1 VTTASAPG
9 KVILLGEHSVVYG
22 RPAIAVPVADVQATA
37 VVTSEREN
45 PGVTIHALDIRQTI
59 DVASAPEDEPLSLT
73 VRNVLSRAGLCPND
87 VRLSVTLRSTI
98 PVASGLGSGAAVAAA
113 LVRGLAQYLDL
124 DLAVAQVSDLVYET
138 EKIHHGTPS
147 GVDNTVVTYGQPV
160 FFRREQPIE
169 TFQVGHPFWL
179 AIADSGLPSVTR
191 ETVGDVRA
199 AWQRTPRAYE
209 DLFDRIGALVVSAR
223 EAIEQGEIAHLGKG
237 MNQNHSLLQE
247 MGVSSQVLDDLVRAA
262 LDAGAYGAK
271 LSGGGRGG
279 NVIALVEPARRE
291 NVREAL
297 TGAGARNVIVTK
309 VG

>member
-1 VTTASAPG
+1 MTTASAPG

-37 VVTSEREN
+37 VVTSEREE
-45 PGVTIHALDIRQTI
+45 PGVTIHAKDIGQTI
-59 DVASAPEDEPLSLT
+59 DILSAPEDEPLSLT
-73 VRNVLSRAGLCPND
+73 VRNVLAYAGLRPND
-87 VRLSVTLRSTI
+87 VRLTVTIRSTI

-113 LVRGLAQYLDL
+113 LVRALARH
-124 DLAVAQVSDLVYET
+124 LAFDMDVAQVSDLVYET

-147 GVDNTVVTYGQPV
+147 GVDNTVVTYEQPV

-169 TFQVGHPFWL
+169 TFRVGQPFWL

-191 ETVGDVRA
+191 ETVADVRV
-199 AWQRTPRAYE
+199 AWQQDPQTYE

-223 EAIEQGEIAHLGKG
+223 EAIEQGETGQLGDG
-237 MNQNHSLLQE
+237 MNQNHCLLQE
-247 MGVSSQVLDDLVRAA
+247 MGVSSRVLDGLVHAA
-262 LDAGAYGAK
+262 LDAGALGSK

-279 NVIALVEPARRE
+279 NVIALIDPARTE
-291 NVREAL
+291 DIREAL
-297 TGAGARNVIVTK
+297 AAAGARNVIVTK